1 MTMSKQSAKMAMDQ
15 KSEGNH
21 NQEKQLNQEAM
32 AVAEMVSH
40 LDEIKQNDKQKQE
53 EKQKIRKQIDG
64 STSNKPHKLIK
75 KMKN

>member
-1 MTMSKQSAKMAMDQ
+1 MSKQSVKMAMDHI
-15 KSEGNH
+15 KVKGKICH
-21 NQEKQLNQEAM
+21 NEEKQINQQAM

-40 LDEIKQNDKQKQE
+40 LDEKKQNDKQKQE

-75 KMKN
+75 KR

>member
-1 MTMSKQSAKMAMDQ
+1 
-15 KSEGNH
+15 
-21 NQEKQLNQEAM
+21 M
-32 AVAEMVSH
+32 AVAEMVSR

-75 KMKN
+75 KKMKN